1 MKGGKITMDKKIT
14 FGILALGILLM
25 GLYIFQNYEGA
36 FVSAQGQSIIEVQ
49 PDKISININI
59 DQKGNTAQEVKD
71 KMKEISDKTVL
82 NLLAA
87 GVDKKDMELQN
98 YNIYPDYEWTQQ
110 GGNKQKGFR
119 GNQQIIVK
127 TSNFEI
133 VPKVVDAAID
143 SGSLISFINF
153 ELSNEKENEYKA
165 KALEAAGKD
174 ARNKAEATAAGL
186 SKKIGKLISVESS
199 NFEYGGPWAYY
210 AKNEGLATADA
221 GAEARQ
227 AAISINPKTT
237 EVSAS
242 VTVKYKLSSFS

>member
-1 MKGGKITMDKKIT
+1 MELEKDMKGGKITMDKKIT

-110 GGNKQKGFR
+110 GGSKQKGFR

-127 TSNFEI
+127 TSDF
-133 VPKVVDAAID
+133 
-143 SGSLISFINF
+143 
-153 ELSNEKENEYKA
+153 
-165 KALEAAGKD
+165 
-174 ARNKAEATAAGL
+174 
-186 SKKIGKLISVESS
+186 
-199 NFEYGGPWAYY
+199 
-210 AKNEGLATADA
+210 
-221 GAEARQ
+221 
-227 AAISINPKTT
+227 
-237 EVSAS
+237 
-242 VTVKYKLSSFS
+242 